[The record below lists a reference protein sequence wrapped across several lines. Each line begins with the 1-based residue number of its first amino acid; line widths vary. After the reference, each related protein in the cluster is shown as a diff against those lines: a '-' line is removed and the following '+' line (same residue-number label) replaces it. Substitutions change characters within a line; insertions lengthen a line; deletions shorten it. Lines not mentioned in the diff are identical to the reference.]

1 MKKAFV
7 LIELLIVIAIIA
19 ILAGVIFV
27 NLNSARN
34 RAKDTQV
41 KSDMSELSKALE
53 VIKVDRDLGVVN
65 WSYLTATGTNDAS
78 ISNWKDIDGK
88 ALIAKLPENPNSD
101 STLLKRYR
109 IRIMSG
115 SNYAIIGR
123 LSKNTSTYWCV
134 YNGAGREVT
143 GSDISTAQ
151 NTCDG

>member
-1 MKKAFV
+1 MKKAFT

-34 RAKDTQV
+34 RAKDAQV

-78 ISNWKDIDGK
+78 ISNWKDVDGNP
-88 ALIAKLPENPNSD
+88 LLAKLPTHPISGGA
-101 STLLKRYR
+101 YR
-109 IRIMSG
+109 VRIWTP
-115 SNYAIIGR
+115 SNYALLSR
-123 LSKNTSTYWCV
+123 LSKTNDYWCIR
-134 YNGAGREVT
+134 NGSSYGLTASSLT
-143 GSDISTAQ
+143 NAQ
-151 NTCDG
+151 NDCDG